1 MVFDR
6 ISANSHRF
14 MLGGIHLRAGNFA
27 GGNGDRP
34 MIDHHRPSSTRSSE
48 PTRPG
53 DLPAVI
59 TAQMTQDHQVGAFP
73 EIDAYA
79 HDLPS
84 SNNNEHV
91 VA

>member
-1 MVFDR
+1 
-6 ISANSHRF
+6 
-14 MLGGIHLRAGNFA
+14 
-27 GGNGDRP
+27 
-34 MIDHHRPSSTRSSE
+34 
-48 PTRPG
+48 
-53 DLPAVI
+53 VI